1 MRRGDHLQGA
11 LELVILKTLAAGPN
25 HGFGITTHI
34 QTVST
39 GLLRVEE
46 GSLYPALHRL
56 EAEKLVKGEWRIT
69 DNARKARFYSL
80 TAAGRRRLADAE
92 SKWAAVAR
100 GVQKVLRF
108 A

>member
-1 MRRGDHLQGA
+1 MQRSEIPPGTLYM
-11 LELVILKTLAAGPN
+11 LILKTLDAGPN

-56 EAEKLVKGEWRIT
+56 EEAKLVRGEWRVT

-80 TAAGRRRLADAE
+80 TTAGKRRLVEAE
-92 SKWAAVAR
+92 SKWTAVAR